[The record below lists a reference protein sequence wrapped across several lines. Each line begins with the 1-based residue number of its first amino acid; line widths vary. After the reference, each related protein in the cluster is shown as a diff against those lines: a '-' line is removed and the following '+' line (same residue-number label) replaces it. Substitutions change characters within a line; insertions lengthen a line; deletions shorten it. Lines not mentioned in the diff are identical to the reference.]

1 MSKETRASKP
11 SGDKKRSKD
20 KPAPKF
26 FRRPKKSS
34 LPEIPRPPREQRRS
48 LTHVGGE
55 AILGGHPECAELLAR
70 ALDVSPAGER
80 EDEPERAHVHGFH
93 PYPAR
98 MHPDTAS
105 GLVAAFS
112 KEGDTVLDPFC
123 GSGTVLV
130 EAMIQGRRAIGTDL
144 NPFAVRLAMAK
155 THPRKKE
162 EREKMLETVLDIAE
176 LANERRVKK
185 AGATRRFPHD
195 DVRLFEPHVLLEL
208 DSIRLGIAEKA
219 APTFR
224 PDLSLVLSAILV
236 KVSRKRGD
244 TSLET
249 ERRRIA
255 AGYTTKLFVKKAE
268 DLAARYETLLSLLPS
283 PTPKVFV
290 AQADAKNL
298 KPVDTNV
305 ADVVI
310 TSPPYAATYDYVEHH
325 ELRMRWLGMDRETL
339 AKDELG
345 ARRHYAELTA
355 DAALKRWEDELAA
368 FFKALSRVT
377 KSGANVVLLMADSA
391 VSNTALRADTIV
403 DRVASAGGIFTAKA
417 RASQARPHFHPGTQ
431 AAFHES
437 PRMEHALL
445 LVKR

>member
-1 MSKETRASKP
+1 MTTE
-11 SGDKKRSKD
+11 KKRPPSAAK
-20 KPAPKF
+20 
-26 FRRPKKSS
+26 RRVHPSVVRRLKAKKEKI
-34 LPEIPRPPREQRRS
+34 PEIPRAPREQRRS

-55 AILGGHPECAELLAR
+55 AIRGGDPEKAELLAQ
-70 ALDVSPAGER
+70 ALDVAPAGER
-80 EDEPERAHVHGFH
+80 DDEPERAHVHGFH

-98 MHPDTAS
+98 MHPDTAKA
-105 GLVAAFS
+105 LVASFS
-112 KEGDTVLDPFC
+112 DEGATVLDPFC

-155 THPRKKE
+155 THPRKE
-162 EREKMLETVLDIAE
+162 AERAALLETAQSIAD
-176 LANERRVKK
+176 LANERRTKK
-185 AGATRRFPHD
+185 AGATHRYPHD

-208 DSIRLGIAEKA
+208 DSLRLGIAEKE

-255 AGYTTKLFVKKAE
+255 AGYTTKLFVKKTE
-268 DLAARYETLLSLLPS
+268 ELVARHETLTKLFPS
-283 PTPKVFV
+283 PVPKVFV

-298 KPVDTNV
+298 KPVDANV
-305 ADVVI
+305 ADTVI

-325 ELRMRWLGMDRETL
+325 DLRMRWLGMDRKQLEQE
-339 AKDELG
+339 ELG
-345 ARRHYAELTA
+345 ARRHYAELNANEATE
-355 DAALKRWEDELAA
+355 RWCDELDR
-368 FFKALSRVT
+368 FFKSLARVT
-377 KSGANVVLLMADSA
+377 KAGANVVLLMADSA
-391 VSNTALRADTIV
+391 VGRTALRADTLV
-403 DRVASAGGIFTAKA
+403 DRVATAGKTFTPLA
-417 RASQARPHFHPGTQ
+417 RASQTRPHFHPGTQ
-431 AAFHES
+431 AAFRDT
-437 PRMEHALL
+437 PRFEHALL